1 MPLIDY
7 GSSQQRRASAS
18 DSQRAHGMRT
28 PREPPGCGAEAR
40 WPRLAPW
47 RALTDDSDGQLG
59 CRVECVGGI
68 KQAGRSAA
76 ASSRRVARIRNPSF
90 SSIDTLEQPCRATRQ
105 LRPFSF
111 PFWELQPS
119 RCSTL
124 WQQRQVR
131 HLYSVLFVK
140 H

>member
-1 MPLIDY
+1 M
-7 GSSQQRRASAS
+7 AE
-18 DSQRAHGMRT
+18 T
-28 PREPPGCGAEAR
+28 GA
-40 WPRLAPW
+40 W

-59 CRVECVGGI
+59 CRVECVRGI

-90 SSIDTLEQPCRATRQ
+90 SSIDTLEQPCRATWQ

-131 HLYSVLFVK
+131 HLYSVLFIK